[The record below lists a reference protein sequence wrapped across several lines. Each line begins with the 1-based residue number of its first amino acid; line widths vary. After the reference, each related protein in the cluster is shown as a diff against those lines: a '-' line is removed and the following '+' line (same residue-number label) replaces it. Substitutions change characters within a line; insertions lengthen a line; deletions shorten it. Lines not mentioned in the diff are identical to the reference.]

1 MQGRRDRS
9 RPFPRVIVH
18 SLDHDRLRRRRAR
31 RLAKHDQ
38 ERQDRERR
46 NHQKFVIVDI
56 GDDLRLL
63 GDDGIERSAARS
75 GERIP
80 GVRNRRMLEATIVT
94 LGTMA
99 A

>member
-1 MQGRRDRS
+1 
-9 RPFPRVIVH
+9 VH